1 MFLTSVQLLFANA
14 EEGKPITAS
23 QVLWDSTES
32 ANIKKVSI
40 KAE

>member
-14 EEGKPITAS
+14 EESKPIIAS
-23 QVLWDSTES
+23 QVLWNSTES
-32 ANIKKVSI
+32 INIKKVSI